1 MIRSYQFQL
10 STPQSFTAAY
20 PLYAAMLER
29 APKEFAARLHES
41 AVTPVSQY
49 VCGDTWR
56 VSLFGPEAIDT
67 LAPVLETMEEVFLR
81 REQRHVGLEL
91 RSSGGIET
99 VDELLEL
106 PPRSRSTL
114 ELVTPTAFKSG
125 GVYQLLPT
133 QRLVMQSLILKWNG
147 CFGDICPI
155 EDEGGGLEALAEGL
169 CYRSVQLNSQLYS
182 MKHTQIPGVV
192 GSVAFDCRQEGFL
205 RQLTNALLT
214 FGTYSGLGIKTTLGM
229 GGLQITTKRGI
240 PCSEY

>member
-10 STPQSFTAAY
+10 STPHSFTAAY

-29 APKEFAARLHES
+29 APKSFASRLHES

-49 VCGDTWR
+49 VCNDTWQ
-56 VSLFGPEAIDT
+56 VSLFGSEAIDT

-81 REQRHVGLEL
+81 REHRCIGLQL
-91 RSSGGIET
+91 RSADGIET
-99 VDELLEL
+99 VEALLEA
-106 PPRSRSTL
+106 SSQSQGTL
-114 ELVTPTAFKSG
+114 ELMTPTAFKSS

-169 CYRSVQLNSQLYS
+169 HYRAVQLDSRPYS

-192 GSVAFDCRQEGFL
+192 GSIAFDCRQEGFL
-205 RQLTNALLT
+205 RQLANALLT
-214 FGTYSGLGIKTTLGM
+214 FGTYSGLGIKTALGM

>member
-1 MIRSYQFQL
+1 MIQSYQFQL
-10 STPQSFTAAY
+10 SSPLPFTAAY

-49 VCGDTWR
+49 VCGDIWQI
-56 VSLFGPEAIDT
+56 SLFGAEAIDT
-67 LAPVLETMEEVFLR
+67 LAPVLESMEEVFLR
-81 REQRHVGLEL
+81 REQNSIGLEL
-91 RSSGGIET
+91 CSTGRIET
-99 VDELLEL
+99 IDELLEL
-106 PPRSRSTL
+106 PLHSLGKL

-169 CYRSVQLNSQLYS
+169 CYRSVQLDSRLYS
-182 MKHTQIPGVV
+182 MKHTQIPGIL
-192 GSVAFDCRQEGFL
+192 GSIGFLNRLEGFHRHL
-205 RQLTNALLT
+205 ANALLT
-214 FGTYSGLGIKTTLGM
+214 FGTYSGLGIKTALGM
-229 GGLQITTKRGI
+229 GGLKITTK
-240 PCSEY
+240 